1 VNKRHILDNEW
12 LEALAASG
20 PAALKIVEQI
30 KSAAPA
36 RPPCVRRSRLPQ
48 ASIVVESF
56 SQIERRI
63 DGRARGKEISA
74 ATIAREL
81 NLKRDTV
88 QSLRNAV
95 ARGEKESE
103 RVRHHRKTSWQIMP
117 AGLAGRMLVTDPD
130 EAVLIRPAMQA
141 ALLGNT

>member
-1 VNKRHILDNEW
+1 LWWKAFRKLNGELTAEHAAKKFLRHY
-12 LEALAASG
+12 G
-20 PAALKIVEQI
+20 
-30 KSAAPA
+30 
-36 RPPCVRRSRLPQ
+36 
-48 ASIVVESF
+48 
-56 SQIERRI
+56 
-63 DGRARGKEISA
+63 